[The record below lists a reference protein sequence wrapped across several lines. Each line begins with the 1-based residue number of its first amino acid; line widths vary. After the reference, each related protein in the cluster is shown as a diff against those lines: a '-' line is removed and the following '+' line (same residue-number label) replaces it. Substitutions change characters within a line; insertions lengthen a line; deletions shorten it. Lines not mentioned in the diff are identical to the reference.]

1 MLRAL
6 TNACGLCMGV
16 CRTALRNLI
25 LRRKISVNAL
35 LELAATGHVC
45 GMEDL
50 YFVVGESSSVD
61 PGCVV
66 TQAAAAAAREEG
78 GSASLDRQLHFEAGG
93 VLVGVQPSSGSEA
106 SQHDWC
112 WVACMLSSQ
121 ELLVYANEV
130 ALWAILDEL
139 GGPGIAVDSSSN
151 PISAPTT
158 F

>member
-1 MLRAL
+1 MSC
-6 TNACGLCMGV
+6 TQKWLCVGA

-25 LRRKISVNAL
+25 HCRKISVNAL
-35 LELAATGHVC
+35 LDLAATGQVW

-50 YFVVGESSSVD
+50 YFVVDESMDSESA
-61 PGCVV
+61 
-66 TQAAAAAAREEG
+66 TQAAREG
-78 GSASLDRQLHFEAGG
+78 GDRQLHFEAGG
-93 VLVGVQPSSGSEA
+93 VIVGLQPSRESQT

-139 GGPGIAVDSSSN
+139 GGPGIADRNPSAHTVVADREAWSS
-151 PISAPTT
+151 
-158 F
+158 